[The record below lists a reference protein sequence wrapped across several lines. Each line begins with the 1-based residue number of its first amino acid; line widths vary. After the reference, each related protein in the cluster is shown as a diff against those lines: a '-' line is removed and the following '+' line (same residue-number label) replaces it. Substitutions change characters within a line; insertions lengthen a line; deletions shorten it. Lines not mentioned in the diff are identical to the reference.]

1 MSRVGSKEIN
11 IPESVKINLQDGL
24 ISAEGPLGKLE
35 SKLNSQ
41 IEVIVEG
48 QKITM
53 KPKSDDKTLVSFW
66 GLQRNLVNN
75 LIIGVSEGFTKK
87 LEMNGVE
94 LDAPLYLSSK
104 NPKKEFQRLFKSY
117 KKIEAAGGIV
127 QRKKSYLVIKRKGLW
142 DIPKGRIDNG
152 ESAEHACVREIMEEC
167 GIDGHEITMPLT
179 TTYHTMKWNGKKALK
194 KTFWY
199 MLTYDGTKKTKP
211 ETKEDITEAV
221 WMKRDEMLYIR
232 GNTFGSINDV
242 LDAFESIKIELF

>member
-87 LEMNGVE
+87 LEMNGVGYRAALKGKTLE
-94 LDAPLYLSSK
+94 LLLGYSHPINY
-104 NPKKEFQRLFKSY
+104 
-117 KKIEAAGGIV
+117 
-127 QRKKSYLVIKRKGLW
+127 
-142 DIPKGRIDNG
+142 DIPETITVTVDKQNNIEIKGPDKQLVG
-152 ESAEHACVREIMEEC
+152 QTAAEIRNFRGPEPYKGK
-167 GIDGHEITMPLT
+167 GIKYADEYINR
-179 TTYHTMKWNGKKALK
+179 KEGKKK
-194 KTFWY
+194 
-199 MLTYDGTKKTKP
+199 
-211 ETKEDITEAV
+211 
-221 WMKRDEMLYIR
+221 
-232 GNTFGSINDV
+232 
-242 LDAFESIKIELF
+242 

>member
-53 KPKSDDKTLVSFW
+53 KPKSDDKSLVSFW

-87 LEMNGVE
+87 LEMNGVGYRAVLKGKTLE
-94 LDAPLYLSSK
+94 LLLGYSHPINY
-104 NPKKEFQRLFKSY
+104 
-117 KKIEAAGGIV
+117 
-127 QRKKSYLVIKRKGLW
+127 
-142 DIPKGRIDNG
+142 DIPESITVTVDKQNNIEIKGPDKQLVG
-152 ESAEHACVREIMEEC
+152 QTAAEIRNFRGPEPYKGK
-167 GIDGHEITMPLT
+167 GIKYADEYINR
-179 TTYHTMKWNGKKALK
+179 KEGKKK
-194 KTFWY
+194 
-199 MLTYDGTKKTKP
+199 
-211 ETKEDITEAV
+211 
-221 WMKRDEMLYIR
+221 
-232 GNTFGSINDV
+232 
-242 LDAFESIKIELF
+242 